1 MKRSAVVA
9 GFVILVAASVLGV
22 VYGAPQDGA
31 HATGAVVTAPKFD
44 PAADPAKDLERVI
57 AEARRT
63 HKRIILDV
71 GGEWCGWCHALD
83 RYYAEH
89 ADLMALREKQFVW
102 LKVNF
107 SPDNPN
113 AAFLAKYP
121 KIHGYPHLFVLDAD
135 GKLLHSQDTSLLEQG
150 SSYNLEK
157 MFAFLKQWQLSGPGK
172 P

>member
-1 MKRSAVVA
+1 MGRTIAAV
-9 GFVILVAASVLGV
+9 GFVILLAGLIAGV
-22 VYGAPQDGA
+22 SYGVPQ
-31 HATGAVVTAPKFD
+31 TGASVTAPKFD
-44 PAADPAKDLERVI
+44 PAADPAKDLEHAI

-63 HKRIILDV
+63 HRRIILDV

-102 LKVNF
+102 IKVNF
-107 SPDNPN
+107 SPGNPN

-121 KIHGYPHLFVLDAD
+121 KINGYPYLFVLDTE

-157 MFAFLKQWQLSGPGK
+157 MFAFLKQWQPSGSVQP
-172 P
+172 